1 MKADFGADDGRIA
14 RFGLID
20 RGVVG
25 PTRATKGT
33 KGDAPGC
40 TTSAVSHSCVPI
52 QTQ

>member
-25 PTRATKGT
+25 PKRAIVSAVPMFGIPLRRRAT
-33 KGDAPGC
+33 
-40 TTSAVSHSCVPI
+40 
-52 QTQ
+52 